1 MGIKE
6 GAEMK
11 KKIIIISSIVAVLAV
26 GGISGAVIY
35 TNSNKDVDTSVNVAE
50 NDIDE
55 EDELTEEVTEKEE
68 DTTSD
73 DKKTT
78 EKKTTEEKTT
88 EKNEKNEKTTEK
100 SEKNSDK
107 KETSSTISNPKETEQ
122 SVEVVSQPSVSSQS
136 TTTSEATTP
145 ATTQAPTTQAPTTQE
160 PTTEH
165 VHNYVASTKTIHHEA
180 VTHWEV
186 HNITNTGFDFEANGL
201 KPWGTFTLSDGS
213 TGGWAEW
220 LYENNLGCAFCERNV
235 EVVDSPAWDET
246 VTVYT
251 CSCGDSYTK

>member
-1 MGIKE
+1 
-6 GAEMK
+6 MK

-26 GGISGAVIY
+26 GEISGAVIY

-145 ATTQAPTTQAPTTQE
+145 AATQA

>member
-1 MGIKE
+1 
-6 GAEMK
+6 MK

-55 EDELTEEVTEKEE
+55 NEVDEIVIDEEDELIEEVTEKEE

-73 DKKTT
+73 DTKTV
-78 EKKTTEEKTT
+78 EKKTTEEKAV
-88 EKNEKNEKTTEK
+88 EKNEKKEKTTEK
-100 SEKNSDK
+100 SEKTSDK
-107 KETSSTISNPKETEQ
+107 KETTTTSNQSVSSTASSN
-122 SVEVVSQPSVSSQS
+122 VSQSSSTPSQSSSTPSVS
-136 TTTSEATTP
+136 ATTP
-145 ATTQAPTTQAPTTQE
+145 ATTQA

-165 VHNYVASTKTIHHEA
+165 VHNYVASTKTIHHDA

-201 KPWGTFTLSDGS
+201 NTWGTFTLSDGS
-213 TGGWAEW
+213 TGDVFD
-220 LYENNLGCAFCERNV
+220 YMIDRHDIGCAFGEHNV

-251 CSCGDSYTK
+251 CECGASYTE